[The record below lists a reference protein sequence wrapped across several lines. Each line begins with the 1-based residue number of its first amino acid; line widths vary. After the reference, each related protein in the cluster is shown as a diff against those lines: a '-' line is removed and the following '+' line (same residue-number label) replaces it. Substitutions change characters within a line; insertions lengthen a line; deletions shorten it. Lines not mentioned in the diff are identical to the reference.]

1 MSFLF
6 STVLGR
12 EKKGNKTRN
21 GLNTTAKEFI
31 VKTFEEKYGEKHI
44 WDRFKNKYD
53 TCRRIYV
60 SVKKLIHNR
69 TGMGYDDMGRIN
81 MSDDWWQERIKEWP
95 GARKYKNKHVPN
107 IDLFEEKFGA
117 ITVTGAEGWSAQQEE
132 SSLDS
137 RVSGNND
144 EEDDCTDMP
153 PPVGDTQNKNGGSR
167 SKRKRKEV
175 DPSTENAARCNVI
188 LDEKNQLMGK
198 MILLMERENLRS
210 GERGVEIL
218 NDLPG
223 VKK

>member
-1 MSFLF
+1 MVEEHDSCYVRDYKSVIF
-6 STVLGR
+6 SIL
-12 EKKGNKTRN
+12 
-21 GLNTTAKEFI
+21 
-31 VKTFEEKYGEKHI
+31 
-44 WDRFKNKYD
+44 
-53 TCRRIYV
+53 
-60 SVKKLIHNR
+60 
-69 TGMGYDDMGRIN
+69 
-81 MSDDWWQERIKEWP
+81 QEWP

-107 IDLFEEKFGA
+107 IDLFEEMFGA

-144 EEDDCTDMP
+144 EEDDCTYMP

-223 VKK
+223 VKKWSKFHLAAVDHLLADPANRQGFIAFSSAEDKITILENRMGIKLDD